1 MERLQKKIAN
11 NSSFSRRKAEQ
22 LILDGNVKVNGVTI
36 TELGTKVSDSDEIKI
51 NNRVL
56 YKEEK
61 VYYLLNKPKGTVS
74 TRSDEKNRKT
84 VVDVI
89 LEKENIKKP
98 NIYPVGRLD
107 YNTTGVLLLTNDG
120 ELTNLLTHPRN
131 NVEKTYIA
139 KVQGE
144 QLSKLKIINLKFGIE
159 IDGYKTKPCKVNILK
174 HNFKSNTYIVKLVI
188 HEGKNHQVKKMFQA
202 IGGKVVELKRSE
214 FSFLNTDGLK
224 VGEFRE
230 LTFKEVK
237 KLYGETTYEK

>member
-22 LILDGNVKVNGVTI
+22 LILDGNVKVNDVTV
-36 TELGTKVSDSDEIKI
+36 TELGTKVSDSDEIKV

-144 QLSKLKIINLKFGIE
+144 QLNKLNIINLKYGIE

-174 HNFKSNTYIVKLVI
+174 HTFKSNTYIVKLVI

-202 IGGKVVELKRSE
+202 IGGKVVDLKRSE
-214 FSFLNTDGLK
+214 FAFLNTDGLK

-237 KLYGETTYEK
+237 KLYGEITYEK